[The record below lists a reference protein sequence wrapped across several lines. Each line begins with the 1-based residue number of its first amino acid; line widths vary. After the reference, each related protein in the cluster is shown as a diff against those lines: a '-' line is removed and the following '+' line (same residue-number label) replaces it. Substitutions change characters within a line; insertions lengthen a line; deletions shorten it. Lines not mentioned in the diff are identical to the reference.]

1 MTTQRAATKSS
12 AGHSRSERR
21 VGYCFAI
28 AINAAMLWL
37 VNGWPGWEAVPF
49 LTQDTIDV
57 IPLVNASIAAAI
69 AVNVVYFVADPPWLR
84 ALGDVLVTAM
94 GIVALVA
101 WWRVFPFEFSGQT
114 FDWELA
120 VRVLLVLAMA
130 GSAIAVVAGLVR
142 LAAGGRQTRQTQA
155 TRRG

>member
-1 MTTQRAATKSS
+1 
-12 AGHSRSERR
+12 
-21 VGYCFAI
+21 
-28 AINAAMLWL
+28 
-37 VNGWPGWEAVPF
+37 
-49 LTQDTIDV
+49 
-57 IPLVNASIAAAI
+57 
-69 AVNVVYFVADPPWLR
+69 
-84 ALGDVLVTAM
+84 M

-130 GSAIAVVAGLVR
+130 GSAIAIVAGLVR
-142 LAAGGRQTRQTQA
+142 LAAGGRQTRPTQA